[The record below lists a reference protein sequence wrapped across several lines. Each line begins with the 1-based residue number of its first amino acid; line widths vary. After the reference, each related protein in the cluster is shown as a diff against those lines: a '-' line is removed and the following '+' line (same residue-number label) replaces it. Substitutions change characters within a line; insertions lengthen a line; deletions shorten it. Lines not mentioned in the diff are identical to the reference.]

1 MSPSVELFNEAKY
14 KALMDG
20 LEIVEIPFK
29 ELATIIDYRI
39 ESEYF
44 SKKFIE
50 NEKILINMPHKRFNQ
65 IATASNGR
73 AYSSESFST
82 DGEIYISK
90 IGDVTNK
97 REIDVWE
104 KVSLEEFCLQKGAL
118 LKDADILITLT
129 GDPPDVGKVN
139 MVSPNRRRCTWN
151 QRVARI
157 ERLGNDYISNYALY
171 AVLSSEVCRIQ
182 MERFAKGIR
191 QRNLGNDCF
200 TFVEIPI
207 LCLKLQQALDKLIQN
222 HINLLNRAQEQ
233 YLKVEQLLLSS
244 LGMSDFT
251 SFQKNKD
258 ISVKLFSES
267 CGLSGRMDAE
277 YYQMKYEMYENAVFT
292 ISKGYTYVKEQF
304 KLIKTK
310 CLRDLNAYNYVE
322 IGDIDVGDGTAYSK
336 TIETNS
342 LPDNAKIMTKIGDIL
357 VSTVRPNRGAVAIL
371 ENDNILVSGAFT
383 VLREKG
389 NYPKELLQ
397 ALFRT
402 SMYKDWLLRFN
413 VGTSY
418 PVIRD
423 MDVLNM
429 PIPVFE
435 KNIENTIVSYVKKA
449 SFLRCQSKEL
459 IEYAKQAVE
468 ISIEQDEEK
477 AIEWLKEK
485 GVEC

>member
-1 MSPSVELFNEAKY
+1 MSPSVEPFNEAKY

-73 AYSSESFST
+73 AYSSESFSA

-104 KVSLEEFCLQKGAL
+104 KVSPEEFCLQKGAL

-139 MVSPNRRRCTWN
+139 MVSPNKRRCTWN

-157 ERLGNDYISNYALY
+157 ERRGNDYISNYALY

-277 YYQMKYEMYENAVFT
+277 YYQPKYTSYTDALKTTDTVQTLCNLNDKNFIPKENVEYEYIELANVGNTGNISNVKKILGKELPSRARRQVKTGQVIIASVEGSLQSCALITEEYNNALCSTGFYVLESDILNSETLLVLFKSKPMQALLKQRCSGT
-292 ISKGYTYVKEQF
+292 ILTAITKDEFLSMPLPQIDVTLQKEIA
-304 KLIKTK
+304 IKVQESFAQRRESE
-310 CLRDLNAYNYVE
+310 LLLNYAKRVVE
-322 IGDIDVGDGTAYSK
+322 I
-336 TIETNS
+336 
-342 LPDNAKIMTKIGDIL
+342 
-357 VSTVRPNRGAVAIL
+357 
-371 ENDNILVSGAFT
+371 
-383 VLREKG
+383 
-389 NYPKELLQ
+389 
-397 ALFRT
+397 
-402 SMYKDWLLRFN
+402 
-413 VGTSY
+413 
-418 PVIRD
+418 
-423 MDVLNM
+423 
-429 PIPVFE
+429 
-435 KNIENTIVSYVKKA
+435 
-449 SFLRCQSKEL
+449 
-459 IEYAKQAVE
+459 AVE
-468 ISIEQDEEK
+468 QNEETAMK
-477 AIEWLKEK
+477 WLKEK
-485 GVEC
+485 GVEY

>member
-1 MSPSVELFNEAKY
+1 MSPSVEPFNEAKY

-50 NEKILINMPHKRFNQ
+50 NEKLLINMPHKRFNQ

-73 AYSSESFST
+73 AYSSKAFST

-97 REIDVWE
+97 REIDVWG

-118 LKDADILITLT
+118 LKDTDILITLT

-139 MVSPNRRRCTWN
+139 MVFPNKRHCTWN

-200 TFVEIPI
+200 AFVEIPI
-207 LCLKLQQALDKLIQN
+207 LCSKLQQALDKLIQK
-222 HINLLNRAQEQ
+222 HINLLNGAQEQ
-233 YLKVEQLLLSS
+233 YLKVEQLLFSS
-244 LGMSDFT
+244 LSISDFT
-251 SFQKNKD
+251 SFQKEV
-258 ISVKLFSES
+258 SVKLFSES

-277 YYQMKYEMYENAVFT
+277 YYQSKYTSYTDALRTTDTVQTLCNLNDKNFIPKENVEYEYIELANVGNTGNISNVEKILGKELPSRARRQVKTGQVIIASVEGSLQSCALITEEYNNALCSTGFYVLESDILNPETLLVLFKSKPIQALLKQRCSGT
-292 ISKGYTYVKEQF
+292 ILTA
-304 KLIKTK
+304 ITK
-310 CLRDLNAYNYVE
+310 DEFLSMPLPR
-322 IGDIDVGDGTAYSK
+322 IDVTLQKEIA
-336 TIETNS
+336 I
-342 LPDNAKIMTKIGDIL
+342 KIQE
-357 VSTVRPNRGAVAIL
+357 SFAQR
-371 ENDNILVSGAFT
+371 
-383 VLREKG
+383 RES
-389 NYPKELLQ
+389 ELLLNYAKRAVKIAIEQ
-397 ALFRT
+397 GEETAI
-402 SMYKDWLLRFN
+402 DWLK
-413 VGTSY
+413 
-418 PVIRD
+418 D
-423 MDVLNM
+423 
-429 PIPVFE
+429 
-435 KNIENTIVSYVKKA
+435 
-449 SFLRCQSKEL
+449 
-459 IEYAKQAVE
+459 
-468 ISIEQDEEK
+468 
-477 AIEWLKEK
+477 K
-485 GVEC
+485 GGEC

>member
-1 MSPSVELFNEAKY
+1 MSPSVEPFNGAKY

-73 AYSSESFST
+73 AYSSESFSA

-104 KVSLEEFCLQKGAL
+104 KVSPEEFCLQKGAL

-139 MVSPNRRRCTWN
+139 MVSPNKRRCTWN

-157 ERLGNDYISNYALY
+157 ERRGNDYISNYALY

-277 YYQMKYEMYENAVFT
+277 YYQPKYTSYTDALKTTDTVQTLCNLNDKNFIPKENVEYEYIELANVGNTGNISNVKKILGKELPSRARRQVKTGQVIIASVEGSLQSCALITEEYNNALCSTGFYVLESDILNPETLLVLFKSKPMQALLKQRCSGT
-292 ISKGYTYVKEQF
+292 ILTAITKDEFLSMPLPQIDVTLQKEIA
-304 KLIKTK
+304 IKVQESFAQRRESE
-310 CLRDLNAYNYVE
+310 LLLNYAKRVVE
-322 IGDIDVGDGTAYSK
+322 I
-336 TIETNS
+336 
-342 LPDNAKIMTKIGDIL
+342 
-357 VSTVRPNRGAVAIL
+357 
-371 ENDNILVSGAFT
+371 
-383 VLREKG
+383 
-389 NYPKELLQ
+389 
-397 ALFRT
+397 
-402 SMYKDWLLRFN
+402 
-413 VGTSY
+413 
-418 PVIRD
+418 
-423 MDVLNM
+423 
-429 PIPVFE
+429 
-435 KNIENTIVSYVKKA
+435 
-449 SFLRCQSKEL
+449 
-459 IEYAKQAVE
+459 AVE
-468 ISIEQDEEK
+468 QNEETAMK
-477 AIEWLKEK
+477 WLKEK
-485 GVEC
+485 GVEY

>member
-1 MSPSVELFNEAKY
+1 MSPSVEPFNEAKY

-50 NEKILINMPHKRFNQ
+50 NEKLLINMPHKRFNQ

-97 REIDVWE
+97 REIDVWG
-104 KVSLEEFCLQKGAL
+104 KVSLEEFCLQKGVL
-118 LKDADILITLT
+118 LKDTDILITLT

-139 MVSPNRRRCTWN
+139 MVFPNKRHCTWN

-200 TFVEIPI
+200 AFVEIPI
-207 LCLKLQQALDKLIQN
+207 LCSKLQQALDKLIQN
-222 HINLLNRAQEQ
+222 HINLLNGAQEQ
-233 YLKVEQLLLSS
+233 YLKVEQLLFSS
-244 LGMSDFT
+244 LSISDFT
-251 SFQKNKD
+251 SFQKNV
-258 ISVKLFSES
+258 SVKLFSES

-277 YYQMKYEMYENAVFT
+277 YYQSKYTSYTDALRTTDTVQTLCNLNDKNFIPKENVEYEYIELANVGNTGNISNVEKILGKELPSRARRQVKTGQVIIASVEGSLQSCALITEEYNNALCSTGFYVLESDILNPETLLVLFKSKPIQALLKQRCSGT
-292 ISKGYTYVKEQF
+292 ILTA
-304 KLIKTK
+304 ITK
-310 CLRDLNAYNYVE
+310 DEFLSMPLPQ
-322 IGDIDVGDGTAYSK
+322 IDVTLQKEIA
-336 TIETNS
+336 I
-342 LPDNAKIMTKIGDIL
+342 KIQE
-357 VSTVRPNRGAVAIL
+357 SFAQR
-371 ENDNILVSGAFT
+371 
-383 VLREKG
+383 RES
-389 NYPKELLQ
+389 ELL
-397 ALFRT
+397 
-402 SMYKDWLLRFN
+402 
-413 VGTSY
+413 
-418 PVIRD
+418 
-423 MDVLNM
+423 LN
-429 PIPVFE
+429 
-435 KNIENTIVSYVKKA
+435 
-449 SFLRCQSKEL
+449 
-459 IEYAKQAVE
+459 YAKRAVK
-468 ISIEQDEEK
+468 IAIEQGEET
-477 AIEWLKEK
+477 AINWLKDK
-485 GVEC
+485 GGEC

>member
-1 MSPSVELFNEAKY
+1 MSPSVEPFNEAKY

-50 NEKILINMPHKRFNQ
+50 NEKLLINMPHKRFNQ

-73 AYSSESFST
+73 AYSSEAFST

-97 REIDVWE
+97 REIDVWG

-118 LKDADILITLT
+118 LKDTDILITLT

-139 MVSPNRRRCTWN
+139 MVFPNKRHCTWN

-200 TFVEIPI
+200 AFVEIPI
-207 LCLKLQQALDKLIQN
+207 LCSKLQQALDKLIQN
-222 HINLLNRAQEQ
+222 HINLLNGAQEQ
-233 YLKVEQLLLSS
+233 YLKVEQLLFSS
-244 LGMSDFT
+244 LSISDFT
-251 SFQKNKD
+251 SFQKD
-258 ISVKLFSES
+258 VSVKLFSES

-277 YYQMKYEMYENAVFT
+277 YYQSKYTSYTDALRTTDTVQTLCNLNDKNFIPKENVEYEYIELANVGNTGNISNVEKILGKELPSRARRQVKTGQVIIASVEGSLQSCALITEEYNNALCSTGFYVLESDILNPETLLVLFKSKPIQALLKQRCSGT
-292 ISKGYTYVKEQF
+292 ILTA
-304 KLIKTK
+304 ITK
-310 CLRDLNAYNYVE
+310 DEFLSMPLPQ
-322 IGDIDVGDGTAYSK
+322 IDVTLQKEIA
-336 TIETNS
+336 I
-342 LPDNAKIMTKIGDIL
+342 KIQE
-357 VSTVRPNRGAVAIL
+357 SFAQR
-371 ENDNILVSGAFT
+371 
-383 VLREKG
+383 RES
-389 NYPKELLQ
+389 ELL
-397 ALFRT
+397 
-402 SMYKDWLLRFN
+402 
-413 VGTSY
+413 
-418 PVIRD
+418 
-423 MDVLNM
+423 LN
-429 PIPVFE
+429 
-435 KNIENTIVSYVKKA
+435 
-449 SFLRCQSKEL
+449 
-459 IEYAKQAVE
+459 YAKRAVK
-468 ISIEQDEEK
+468 IAIEQGEET
-477 AIEWLKEK
+477 AINWLKDK
-485 GVEC
+485 GGEC